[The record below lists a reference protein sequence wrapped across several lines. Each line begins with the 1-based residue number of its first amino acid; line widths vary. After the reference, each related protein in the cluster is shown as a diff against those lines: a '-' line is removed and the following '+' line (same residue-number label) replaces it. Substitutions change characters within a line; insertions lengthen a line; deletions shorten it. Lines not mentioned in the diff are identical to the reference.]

1 MATVYTYPDAYLATF
16 CTEERETRAI
26 ADIAVFEA
34 QLPEGQ
40 EFSADWTE
48 RLVIVQT
55 YILACMENQADTEDL
70 FTAKLKTY
78 RQQLDILLPQ
88 AIAGAAATAG
98 TPGGFGLFSIPL
110 ERA

>member
-1 MATVYTYPDAYLATF
+1 MATTYTYQDAYLATF

-26 ADIAVFEA
+26 ADVDVFEA
-34 QLPEGQ
+34 QLPDGQ
-40 EFSADWTE
+40 TFSADWTE
-48 RLVIVQT
+48 RLVIVQC
-55 YILACMENQADTEDL
+55 YILACMENQADAEDL

-78 RQQLDILLPQ
+78 RQQFDILLPQ

-98 TPGGFGLFSIPL
+98 TVGAFGLFSIPL

>member
-1 MATVYTYPDAYLATF
+1 MTTYTYPDAYLQPY
-16 CTEERETRAI
+16 CTDAREARAI
-26 ADIAVFEA
+26 EDVAVYSA

-48 RLVIVQT
+48 RLVITQC
-55 YILACMENQADTEDL
+55 YILACIENQGAPEDL

-78 RQQLDILLPQ
+78 REQFGILLPQ
-88 AIAGAAATAG
+88 AVAAAAKEAD
-98 TPGGFGLFSIPL
+98 TPGGFGLFSVPL